1 MNFKSF
7 YVIGVVAITVAILIF
22 LILRLFDFDDNTVII
37 GGIIGALIGAVIGSK
52 LKY

>member
-1 MNFKSF
+1 M
-7 YVIGVVAITVAILIF
+7 IGVVAITVAILIF

>member
-7 YVIGVVAITVAILIF
+7 YVIGVVAVTVAVLIF
-22 LILRLFDFDDNTVII
+22 LILRLLDFDDKTVII
-37 GGIIGALIGAVIGSK
+37 GGIIGAVVGAVIGSK